1 MKNIVIVGGGIS
13 GMIAS
18 INLKKRAPQY
28 NIILIEK
35 EKQLGGRLYQ
45 EKKNGNVINNGP
57 SWYWMDDIINDIFN
71 KIGIDKTFN
80 LMKPKFQYKIIF
92 DDKTHI
98 NIPNNINQLRT
109 IIYNL
114 DPSCMK
120 KYDTFMENNRLKYEL
135 CKTKFLNYNNLSI
148 TEYFSLQLPYYIYK
162 LDLLSSYKSIINSI
176 SSNPKIRQLLEWPS
190 LFIGSNPNS
199 ISGLFTFL
207 TYTMIAHGTHIP
219 SKKGM
224 IELIEC
230 LENHIH
236 KLNIKIITNN
246 ALKSIDYNNNIISS
260 ITLQDN
266 KTLFVDKVICAF
278 DYYHMEQLL
287 PYTLQ
292 SYPELYWK
300 KQKMCPSSIIFN
312 IILNIKLPQL
322 IYHNLFFDGEFDTI
336 KNPLFY
342 LNITS
347 KFFNEVPDNHE
358 NLFILVPLNKDQTYN
373 ETQLLHTILNRLNRF
388 SKKNIKDHIVSINTM
403 GPNNFKSKFNA
414 YNGNSYGLGCDGIQI
429 GFMRPKIKS
438 HKVENLYYCGQLSNP
453 GPGIPPCMV
462 SGSLSSNLV
471 IEDLNKEKNNWDLH
485 YYFIYMTHLL
495 TLLFT
500 TKSFKC
506 VWDYVLK

>member
-199 ISGLFTFL
+199 IS
-207 TYTMIAHGTHIP
+207 
-219 SKKGM
+219 
-224 IELIEC
+224 
-230 LENHIH
+230 
-236 KLNIKIITNN
+236 
-246 ALKSIDYNNNIISS
+246 
-260 ITLQDN
+260 
-266 KTLFVDKVICAF
+266 
-278 DYYHMEQLL
+278 
-287 PYTLQ
+287 
-292 SYPELYWK
+292 
-300 KQKMCPSSIIFN
+300 
-312 IILNIKLPQL
+312 
-322 IYHNLFFDGEFDTI
+322 
-336 KNPLFY
+336 
-342 LNITS
+342 
-347 KFFNEVPDNHE
+347 
-358 NLFILVPLNKDQTYN
+358 
-373 ETQLLHTILNRLNRF
+373 
-388 SKKNIKDHIVSINTM
+388 
-403 GPNNFKSKFNA
+403 
-414 YNGNSYGLGCDGIQI
+414 
-429 GFMRPKIKS
+429 
-438 HKVENLYYCGQLSNP
+438 
-453 GPGIPPCMV
+453 
-462 SGSLSSNLV
+462 
-471 IEDLNKEKNNWDLH
+471 
-485 YYFIYMTHLL
+485 
-495 TLLFT
+495 
-500 TKSFKC
+500 
-506 VWDYVLK
+506 